1 MASAQLS
8 TRIKTQL
15 NTLLRPIGLRVGT
28 TLRQT
33 TEETRLNRLKAGG
46 HWDNPRYHQGLKFDP
61 DNHLTFLK
69 ETCLPFKA
77 DYSGFERISNGNEQD
92 FFLDNG
98 YFRGV
103 DAELLYSVIRK
114 YQPNH
119 VIEIGSGF
127 STRVIARAMR
137 DGGLETT
144 LTSIDPLPRVNVDQ
158 AASEVIP
165 SNVEDLALEVIADS
179 LNEGDVLFIDSSHR
193 VVTGGDVPY
202 LFLEV
207 IPRLKP
213 GVLIHVHDV
222 FFPFEYPE
230 ECVFPGWNW
239 TEQYLVHAFLAFNDS
254 FKILWPARYMW
265 GYHQADVLD
274 VIPTDPNVYP
284 PSSLWLRKVR

>member
-15 NTLLRPIGLRVGT
+15 NVLLKPIGLRVGT

-33 TEETRLNRLKAGG
+33 TEQARLNRLKAEG
-46 HWDNPRYHQGLKFDP
+46 HWEKAQYRQGLRFEP
-61 DNHLTFLK
+61 ENHLNFLR
-69 ETCLPFKA
+69 ETCLPFKPDYARFARTATA
-77 DYSGFERISNGNEQD
+77 DEQE

-114 YQPNH
+114 YRPNQ

-127 STRVIARAMR
+127 STRVIARAIK
-137 DGGLETT
+137 DGGLQTT
-144 LTSIDPLPRVNVDQ
+144 LTSIDPLPRVSV
-158 AASEVIP
+158 AGVAGKVIP
-165 SNVEDLALEVIADS
+165 SNVEDVELEVIAAS
-179 LNEGDVLFIDSSHR
+179 LAEGDVLFIDSSHQ
-193 VVTGGDVPY
+193 VITGGDVPF
-202 LFLEV
+202 LFLEL
-207 IPRLKP
+207 IPRLRR

-254 FKILWPARYMW
+254 FEILWPARYMW
-265 GYHQADVLD
+265 GYHQAEVRE
-274 VIPTDPNVYP
+274 VIPADPAVYP
-284 PSSLWLRKVR
+284 PSSLWLRKTR